1 MYALRGGFLVRPL
14 IIAVLLGAVGATL
27 SSLEENI
34 PAIADWLP
42 KTLFPSHQDPQMAQV
57 ILGGIAGSIMTV
69 VSIVFAILL
78 MTLTLASTQFSP
90 RTASPTGNT
99 GRTT

>member
-14 IIAVLLGAVGATL
+14 IIAVLLGAAGATL

-42 KTLFPSHQDPQMAQV
+42 ETLFPSHQDPQMAQV
-57 ILGGIAGSIMTV
+57 ILGEI
-69 VSIVFAILL
+69 
-78 MTLTLASTQFSP
+78 
-90 RTASPTGNT
+90 
-99 GRTT
+99 GRAHV